1 MRTLHG
7 HEDGGGDG
15 RGSGAEGLR
24 RLRLG
29 SLLTR
34 RWADGGFW
42 VPSLCVKESK
52 GFRAPGFAI
61 RRLPAPGSRE
71 RGNPDSWFCGRPE
84 TVGFRLLGLPR
95 PPRWSRPQA
104 WPRPHASR
112 WAGPWRSST
121 AGRLLNVLQGCEVT
135 FRTLPALGPEQRI
148 LGTPTSVGTHPGQT
162 GRDRFV
168 YRSEVEKCG
177 RKERGK

>member
-42 VPSLCVKESK
+42 VRSLCVKESK

-61 RRLPAPGSRE
+61 RRLPAPRSRE
-71 RGNPDSWFCGRPE
+71 RGNPDSWSCRRPE
-84 TVGFRLLGLPR
+84 TVGFRLIGLPR
-95 PPRWSRPQA
+95 PPFWLRPQA
-104 WPRPHASR
+104 WPRPALSL
-112 WAGPWRSST
+112 AG
-121 AGRLLNVLQGCEVT
+121 GRGVGAHLLLAARVM
-135 FRTLPALGPEQRI
+135 
-148 LGTPTSVGTHPGQT
+148 SY
-162 GRDRFV
+162 RDV
-168 YRSEVEKCG
+168 K
-177 RKERGK
+177 

>member
-34 RWADGGFW
+34 RWAEGGCW

-52 GFRAPGFAI
+52 GFRAPGFATG
-61 RRLPAPGSRE
+61 RLPAPRSRE
-71 RGNPDSWFCGRPE
+71 RGNPDSWFCHGPE

-95 PPRWSRPQA
+95 PPCWSRPQA
-104 WPRPHASR
+104 RPRPAPTLAGGRGLGAHARLAARVGSLR
-112 WAGPWRSST
+112 GCELTFPTLT
-121 AGRLLNVLQGCEVT
+121 APGRGRRLL
-135 FRTLPALGPEQRI
+135 GPDKC
-148 LGTPTSVGTHPGQT
+148 GYSSGQT
-162 GRDRFV
+162 GQDRCV
-168 YRSEVEKCG
+168 Y
-177 RKERGK
+177 

>member
-7 HEDGGGDG
+7 HEDGSGDS

-34 RWADGGFW
+34 RWAEGGCW

-52 GFRAPGFAI
+52 GFRAPGFAT
-61 RRLPAPGSRE
+61 RRLPAPRSRE
-71 RGNPDSWFCGRPE
+71 RGNPDSWFCHGPE

-95 PPRWSRPQA
+95 PPCWSRPPGRA
-104 WPRPHASR
+104 RPRPHASR
-112 WAGPWRSST
+112 WAGPCRSRS
-121 AGRLLNVLQGCEVT
+121 AGCSRRVLRGCEVT
-135 FRTLPALGPEQRI
+135 FPTLTAPGRGSRLLGPDKC
-148 LGTPTSVGTHPGQT
+148 GYSSGQT
-162 GRDRFV
+162 GQDRCV
-168 YRSEVEKCG
+168 YCSELTTTA
-177 RKERGK
+177 R